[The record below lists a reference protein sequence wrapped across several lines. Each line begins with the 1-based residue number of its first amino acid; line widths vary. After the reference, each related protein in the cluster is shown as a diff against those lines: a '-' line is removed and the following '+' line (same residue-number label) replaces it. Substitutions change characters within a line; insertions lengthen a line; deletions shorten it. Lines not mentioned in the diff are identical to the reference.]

1 MDYKEKILIV
11 QAELQGLRQQ
21 LNLIE
26 QSRGEI
32 LTQIVK
38 KQGVLEYLEAENKT
52 NAEQVSLGEK

>member
-38 KQGVLEYLEAENKT
+38 KQGVLGA
-52 NAEQVSLGEK
+52 GIIFG